1 MIEKIEKVLA
11 SIRTEDWIAT
21 IIGLICVFMSI
32 TFGSYMPTIPTTFG
46 GIELLNLGVMIL
58 GLYGSLYTCNMAL
71 GKSVKGLLPSL
82 LVILALSM
90 AAQWIASLDVIKN
103 HTGLEGVFFAVTLG
117 LLISNIFGTPKWLK
131 SGAQSEFFV
140 KIGLVLLGST
150 IIFPEI
156 MKAGALGMVQ
166 ALVVILCVWGFGYW
180 VARKMGVD
188 REMSTMLASAVSICG
203 VSAAIATCGAIKGD
217 NRKLS
222 YVISLVLVVA
232 IPMMYIMPYA
242 AIWLGLSPEV
252 GGAWL
257 GGTIDTTGA
266 VVAAGSALGDTAEQY
281 AVIVK
286 SSQNVLLGF
295 AALFIS
301 IYWTYK
307 GKNRREKVTAGIL
320 WERFPKFV
328 IGFLLA
334 SLIFSFVLD
343 TEMAHSIGKATKSLQ
358 SSLFSIAFV
367 CIGLETR
374 FRDIFN
380 STFKKPMYAFLV
392 AQVFNILLTLV
403 VAYVLFDYFLLDEG
417 ISFLRRW

>member
-1 MIEKIEKVLA
+1 MIKKILT

-21 IIGLICVFMSI
+21 IIGLIVMLLALV
-32 TFGSYMPTIPTTFG
+32 FGSGMPVMPKSLDG
-46 GIELLNLGVMIL
+46 GELINLVVIIA
-58 GLYGSLYTCNMAL
+58 GLYVALYVCCRAL
-71 GKSVKGLLPSL
+71 GKSVRGLLPSL
-82 LVILALSM
+82 VVIVALAM
-90 AAQWIASLDVIKN
+90 AAQWIASLDAVKD
-103 HTGLEGVFFAVTLG
+103 HTGLEGVFFAVAIG
-117 LLISNIFGTPKWLK
+117 LIISNVFGTPKWLL

-140 KIGLVLLGST
+140 KIGLVLLGTT
-150 IIFPEI
+150 IIFTEI
-156 MKAGALGMVQ
+156 MKAGALGMIQ

-242 AIWLGLSPEV
+242 AVWLGLSPEV

-266 VVAAGSALGDTAEQY
+266 VVAAGSAMGETAEQY

-307 GKNRREKVTAGIL
+307 GKTRREKVTAGVL

-328 IGFLLA
+328 LGFLVA

-343 TEMAHSIGKATKSLQ
+343 IDTARSVGKVTKNLQ
-358 SSLFSIAFV
+358 GGLFSIAFV

-380 STFKKPMYAFLV
+380 DAFKKPMYAFLV
-392 AQVFNILLTLV
+392 AQLFNILLTLA
-403 VAYVLFDYFLLDEG
+403 VAYVLFDYFLLGEG
-417 ISFLRRW
+417 VSFLRGW

>member
-1 MIEKIEKVLA
+1 MIKKIFTA
-11 SIRTEDWIAT
+11 IRTEDWIAT
-21 IIGLICVFMSI
+21 ITGLVLMLLALIL
-32 TFGSYMPTIPTTFG
+32 GPLMPVVPKG
-46 GIELLNLGVMIL
+46 LGPSELLNLSIIIG
-58 GLYGSLYTCNMAL
+58 GLYLALYVCCRAL
-71 GKSVKGLLPSL
+71 GKRRRGLLPSL
-82 LVILALSM
+82 IVIVALALV
-90 AAQWIASLDVIKN
+90 AQWIASLDAVQET
-103 HTGLEGVFFAVTLG
+103 TGLEGVFFAVAIG
-117 LLISNIFGTPKWLK
+117 LIISNVFGTPKWLLT
-131 SGAQSEFFV
+131 GAQSEFFV
-140 KIGLVLLGST
+140 KIGLVLLGTT
-150 IIFPEI
+150 IIFTEI

-166 ALVVILCVWGFGYW
+166 ALVVILSVWGFGYW

-266 VVAAGSALGDTAEQY
+266 VVAAGSAMGETAERY

-307 GKNRREKVTAGIL
+307 GKTRREKVTAGVL

-328 IGFLLA
+328 LGFLVA

-343 TEMAHSIGKATKSLQ
+343 IDTARSVGKVTKNLQ
-358 SSLFSIAFV
+358 NGLFSIAFV

-380 STFKKPMYAFLV
+380 DTFKKPMYAFLV
-392 AQVFNILLTLV
+392 AQVFNILITL
-403 VAYVLFDYFLLDEG
+403 AMSYLLFNYFLFDGDVFV
-417 ISFLRRW
+417 LRKW